1 MDALA
6 KHLKRFSAGEC
17 SVSPGSKPFDDQG
30 GLGGLNQQDDTNMGV
45 SNPYFPNYLKAR
57 AAPVL

>member
-6 KHLKRFSAGEC
+6 KLLKRFSAGEC
-17 SVSPGSKPFDDQG
+17 PVSPRSKRFDDHG
-30 GLGGLNQQDDTNMGV
+30 GLGGLNQQDDTYMGV
-45 SNPYFPNYLKAR
+45 SNTYFPNYLKAR